1 MDLSYLP
8 GCTLKTKAR
17 NLEDSTVASMQ
28 ALGVN
33 LVELPR
39 WNCCGTAF
47 SLSDDDLVH
56 QLAPIRNLIRA
67 KETGDSKVVASCS
80 FCYNTL
86 KRANLLIQNDPEKRN
101 TINSFMEEEIDYTGE
116 VEPVHLLEVLRDE
129 VGWETIAE
137 KVKLPLKGLK
147 VAPYYGCTLLRP
159 REAAIDRPET
169 PTALHRLL
177 EALGSTVVDFP
188 AADQCCGSF
197 QIVGNPDSVLESAW
211 EILSSALSWGAEALA
226 LSCPM
231 CDFVLG
237 QRQKEL
243 ALRYSEFKPIST
255 LYFTQL
261 LALALG
267 LGPEACRFDLNHVDP
282 LPLLREK
289 GLVS

>member
-17 NLEDSTVASMQ
+17 NLEDSAIASMQ
-28 ALGVN
+28 ALGIN

-39 WNCCGTAF
+39 WNCCGTVF
-47 SLSDDDLVH
+47 SLADDDLIH
-56 QLAPIRNLIRA
+56 HLAPIRNLIRA
-67 KETGDSKVVASCS
+67 KEAGDSRVVASCS

-101 TINSFMEEEIDYTGE
+101 TINAFMEEEIDYAGE
-116 VEPVHLLEVLRDE
+116 VEPVHLLDVLRDE
-129 VGWETIAE
+129 VGWQSIAE
-137 KVKLPLKGLK
+137 KVKLPLTGLK

-169 PTALHRLL
+169 PTSLHRLL
-177 EALGSTVVDFP
+177 EAIGSTVVDFP

-237 QRQKEL
+237 QRQPEL
-243 ALRYSEFKPIST
+243 AQRHSEFKPIPI

-267 LGPEACRFDLNHVDP
+267 LGPEACHFDLNHVDP

>member
-1 MDLSYLP
+1 MDLSYYP
-8 GCTLKTKAR
+8 GCTLKTKAKS
-17 NLEDSTVASMQ
+17 LEDSAIASMQ

-39 WNCCGTAF
+39 WNCCGTVF
-47 SLSDDDLVH
+47 SFADDDLIH
-56 QLAPIRNLIRA
+56 HLAPIRNLIRT
-67 KETGDSKVVASCS
+67 KEAGDSKVVTLCS

-86 KRANLLIQNDPEKRN
+86 KRANLLIKDDLEKRD
-101 TINSFMEEEIDYTGE
+101 TINSFMEEEIDYAGE
-116 VEPVHLLEVLRDE
+116 VEPVHLLETLRDE
-129 VGWETIAE
+129 VGWESISE
-137 KVKLPLKGLK
+137 KVKVTLKGLR

-159 REAAIDRPET
+159 QDAAIDEVERPSL
-169 PTALHRLL
+169 LHKLIESL
-177 EALGSTVVDFP
+177 GAEAIDFP
-188 AADQCCGSF
+188 FATECCGSF
-197 QIVGNPDSVLESAW
+197 QAVSNPDLVLDRAW
-211 EILSSALSWGAEALA
+211 EILSSALRWGAEALV

-237 QRQKEL
+237 QRQQEL
-243 ALRYSEFKPIST
+243 AQKHREFKSIPV

-267 LGPEACRFDLNHVDP
+267 LEPEACRFDLNYVDP